1 MCSNFLLIIAS
12 SSHVIS
18 IIFLLDV
25 VPLEI
30 LIEPFGIPSVFSR
43 TFMMALFAL
52 PFSGGAF
59 TFILRVSFNQP
70 ATQSCDDEGRT
81 FICSFTFFRF
91 FLSRLF
97 GLVDSSPV
105 FLVASDFILC
115 PACKFIFCH
124 NTRTAS
130 VGSDDY
136 SIN

>member
-1 MCSNFLLIIAS
+1 MCSNFLLITA

-18 IIFLLDV
+18 IVFLLDV
-25 VPLEI
+25 FPLEI
-30 LIEPFGIPSVFSR
+30 FIEPFGIPNVFSR

-59 TFILRVSFNQP
+59 TFTLRVSFSQP

-97 GLVDSSPV
+97 GLVDSPPV
-105 FLVASDFILC
+105 FLVARDLILC

-124 NTRTAS
+124 NIRVAP
-130 VGSDDY
+130 VGSGDY
-136 SIN
+136 FIN